1 MGWGFLYSQ
10 PAKEKRSKS
19 PTPPGGAPAAE
30 AVPTSRAWGPA
41 LPSLFCCRPCS
52 EPNLSFANLQGFCK
66 VPALLPALRTLSDI
80 LPGGSGKSD
89 GSRRQRLVV
98 ISLGGGGN
106 GTDKLFPTN
115 LLSYFKIPGW
125 QQKCWMAARVRKML
139 SLDRVRPDLS
149 PPQICRPRAE

>member
-1 MGWGFLYSQ
+1 MCVFYSQ
-10 PAKEKRSKS
+10 PAKEKRSKFPDTS
-19 PTPPGGAPAAE
+19 HGCTCKHPAAE
-30 AVPTSRAWGPA
+30 AAPLPPVQGPA
-41 LPSLFCCRPCS
+41 LPSLLCHHPCS
-52 EPNLSFANLQGFCK
+52 EPNLSFANLQVFYK
-66 VPALLPALRTLSDI
+66 VPVLRTLSDI

-98 ISLGGGGN
+98 ISLEGGGN

-125 QQKCWMAARVRKML
+125 QQKCWMAVRVRKML

-149 PPQICRPRAE
+149 LPQICHPRAE